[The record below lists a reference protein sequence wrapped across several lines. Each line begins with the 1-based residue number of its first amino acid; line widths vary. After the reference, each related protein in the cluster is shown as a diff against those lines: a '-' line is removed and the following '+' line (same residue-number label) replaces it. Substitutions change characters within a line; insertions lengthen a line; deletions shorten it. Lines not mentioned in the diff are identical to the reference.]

1 MRLLILGG
9 TVFVGRHL
17 AEAAHARGHEV
28 TLFHRGT
35 RPDVLPE
42 LEHVHGDRDGGL
54 DALGDRA
61 WDAAIDTSGYL
72 PRLVRDSVRALAERV
87 GTYAFVST
95 ISVYL
100 DATRPH
106 LTEEAR
112 LATLR
117 DPRTETI
124 DEGTYGGLKALC
136 EDAVRA
142 LGRQRT
148 LIVRP
153 GLVVGPH
160 DPTDR
165 FTYWVRRLSEDG
177 PVLVPDAAS
186 QPLQWIDA
194 RDLAA
199 FVVGALEDGVTG
211 TYNAVVPPDGHT
223 FGDLLD
229 ACTGVAGTDP
239 ERVAVPESFLLE
251 RGVRPFADL
260 PLWLPGD
267 DANLFRVS
275 AERATRAGLLT
286 QALSDS
292 VADVLIWDAARR
304 PGELQVGLPRRREL
318 DLIDAWRSRWE
329 G

>member
-17 AEAAHARGHEV
+17 AEEAHARGHEV

-35 RPDVLPE
+35 RPGVLPE
-42 LEHVHGDRDGGL
+42 LEHLHGDRDGGL

-61 WDAAIDTSGYL
+61 WDAVVDTSGYL
-72 PRLVRDSVRALAERV
+72 PRVVRASVRTLADRIGV
-87 GTYAFVST
+87 YAFVST

-117 DPRTETI
+117 DPRTETV
-124 DEGTYGGLKALC
+124 DADTYGGLKALC
-136 EDAVRA
+136 EDAVRT
-142 LGRQRT
+142 LGSERT
-148 LIVRP
+148 LVVRP

-177 PVLVPDAAS
+177 PVLVPDAGR
-186 QPLQWIDA
+186 QRLQWIDA
-194 RDLAA
+194 RDLAT
-199 FVVGALEDGVTG
+199 FVVVALEDELAG
-211 TYNAVVPPDGHT
+211 TYNAVVPADAHT
-223 FGDLLD
+223 FADLVA
-229 ACTGVAGTDP
+229 ACTSVAGTDP
-239 ERVAVPESFLLE
+239 ELVPVPESYLSE

-275 AERATRAGLLT
+275 ADRAERAGLVT
-286 QALSDS
+286 QPLSDS

-304 PGELQVGLPRRREL
+304 PGQLKTGLPRQREL
-318 DLIDAWRSRWE
+318 ELIDAWRA
-329 G
+329 GGGG

>member
-9 TVFVGRHL
+9 TIFVGRHL

-35 RPDVLPE
+35 RPHVLPQ
-42 LEHVHGDRDGGL
+42 LEHLHGDRDGGL

-61 WDAAIDTSGYL
+61 WDAVIDTSGYL
-72 PRLVRDSVRALAERV
+72 PRLVRDSVGALADRV

-124 DEGTYGGLKALC
+124 DDDTYGGLKALC

-142 LGRQRT
+142 LGTRRT

-165 FTYWVRRLSEDG
+165 FTYWVRRLSDDG
-177 PVLVPDAAS
+177 PVLVPDAAA

-194 RDLAA
+194 RDLAT
-199 FVVGALEDGVTG
+199 FVVGALEDGVAG
-211 TYNAVVPPDGHT
+211 TYNTVVPPDTHT
-223 FGDLLD
+223 FGDLLN

-239 ERVAVPESFLLE
+239 ERVVVPAPFLQE

-260 PLWLPGD
+260 PLWLPGED
-267 DANLFRVS
+267 VNAFRVS
-275 AERATRAGLLT
+275 ADRATAAGLVTQPLT
-286 QALSDS
+286 DS

-304 PGELQVGLPRRREL
+304 PGELKVGLPHRREL
-318 DLIDAWRSRWE
+318 ELIDAWRGRSER
-329 G
+329 

>member
-35 RPDVLPE
+35 RPHVLPE
-42 LEHVHGDRDGGL
+42 LEHLHGDRDGGL
-54 DALGDRA
+54 GALGDRT
-61 WDAAIDTSGYL
+61 WDAVIDTSGYL
-72 PRLVRDSVRALAERV
+72 PRLVQASVRTLADRV
-87 GTYAFVST
+87 GVYAFVST

-100 DATRPH
+100 DATEPH
-106 LTEEAR
+106 LREEAR

-117 DPRTETI
+117 DPRTETV
-124 DEGTYGGLKALC
+124 DDDTYGGLKALC

-142 LGRQRT
+142 LGTKRS

-153 GLVVGPH
+153 GLVIGPH

-199 FVVGALEDGVTG
+199 FVVGALEDEVAG
-211 TYNAVVPPDGHT
+211 TYNALVPPDVHT

-229 ACTGVAGTDP
+229 ACTAVAGTDP

-251 RGVRPFADL
+251 RGVHPFADL

-267 DANLFRVS
+267 DANVFRVS
-275 AERATRAGLLT
+275 VERATRAGLVTRPLT
-286 QALSDS
+286 DS
-292 VADVLIWDAARR
+292 VADLLIWDAARR
-304 PGELQVGLPRRREL
+304 PGDLKVGLPHRRERA
-318 DLIDAWRSRWE
+318 LIDAWRAHDD